1 MDRRRNRQRGAG
13 PPGRRQRMQLGRRM
27 VHRQGLGGRRQCRT
41 RPCCGSER
49 MDLGRR
55 RRFLCPGLLRRRG
68 PCVRRYRGEGRL
80 RLWRCAGG
88 RACGRGRR
96 LRGLLATPV
105 VRGIIAGFARTESGR
120 TAVDRRRTDARG
132 GSELS
137 GRRRL
142 IAASGCWLAG
152 AAKARQSLR
161 AALQLRLEQIAP
173 AIRGRRCG
181 IRGRRLRPARAVRN
195 CYCGREQQACCAQHA
210 LTARQRLPRSRS
222 AHHRRP
228 RHPGNC
234 QSEPPSR
241 SCAGASG
248 PRAAA
253 TRCPARA
260 ATRRPD
266 G

>member
-96 LRGLLATPV
+96 LRGLLATSV
-105 VRGIIAGFARTESGR
+105 VREIIAGFARTESGR
-120 TAVDRRRTDARG
+120 TAVDRRRADARG

-152 AAKARQSLR
+152 AAKARQQVFALPCSFGWSRSLPISGAGV
-161 AALQLRLEQIAP
+161 AASGAGVCALLAL
-173 AIRGRRCG
+173 CG
-181 IRGRRLRPARAVRN
+181 IAIAAASSRPAA
-195 CYCGREQQACCAQHA
+195 
-210 LTARQRLPRSRS
+210 
-222 AHHRRP
+222 
-228 RHPGNC
+228 
-234 QSEPPSR
+234 PST
-241 SCAGASG
+241 
-248 PRAAA
+248 P
-253 TRCPARA
+253 
-260 ATRRPD
+260 
-266 G
+266 